1 MVCPRC
7 GQTDVQEPACP
18 RCGVV
23 FAKLRPPRER
33 APVPEPSPPAPPEDH
48 SPRRPTPVLEPY
60 ALAMTVALGAWLLRR
75 PPASTA
81 TVAGPATPTLPIA
94 LPPSGPAALTLPPAP
109 SIPLPLPPQVAEVP
123 PGGLATADY
132 QSAKQLTDQVLSHG
146 LMDASHIQVAESLA
160 SRYPGEAPLKAL
172 LEAVALHA

>member
-48 SPRRPTPVLEPY
+48 SPRRRTLVLEIY

-75 PPASTA
+75 PPAPT
-81 TVAGPATPTLPIA
+81 TPVAGPATPPPPIA
-94 LPPSGPAALTLPPAP
+94 PPPSGPPAP
-109 SIPLPLPPQVAEVP
+109 NPPP
-123 PGGLATADY
+123 PP
-132 QSAKQLTDQVLSHG
+132 S
-146 LMDASHIQVAESLA
+146 
-160 SRYPGEAPLKAL
+160 
-172 LEAVALHA
+172 